1 VVNLNNLN
9 GFVGRNPLAAEQ
21 LKNQSLDD
29 YITWAAAQGN
39 VSKFIEHSALWTERI
54 ITECGL
60 VSGSDHPVKDVLE
73 LKRLLG

>member
-1 VVNLNNLN
+1 MVNLNNLSYI
-9 GFVGRNPLAAEQ
+9 VARNPLAAMQ

-39 VSKFIEHSALWTERI
+39 VSKSIEHSALWAEKI

-60 VSGSDHPVKDVLE
+60 ISGADHPVNDVIE